1 MMRGRVNPIFNL
13 ESQSDSHK
21 LCQDSDLAE
30 SDDECKSNQSRDLL
44 KHRKA
49 RKMKPKKEGKLSRMV
64 SWFEKKVC
72 ACTPAERPK
81 LVRKTKPKK
90 VREEL
95 ASYQDFNK
103 AQMAATEGQ

>member
-1 MMRGRVNPIFNL
+1 
-13 ESQSDSHK
+13 
-21 LCQDSDLAE
+21 
-30 SDDECKSNQSRDLL
+30 
-44 KHRKA
+44 
-49 RKMKPKKEGKLSRMV
+49 MKPKKEGKLSRMV

-103 AQMAATEGQ
+103 AQMAATEGQWPRIDWYSQQAERSSISNAKIKTDRITQYFI